1 MAGLPKNRFRQ
12 ARADGRVSLSLG
24 IGQDVRPGNRPSLC
38 GAVERTNLAVLDPEA
53 LIIVKEA
60 FVAKPMQAARGL
72 RSPSFI

>member
-1 MAGLPKNRFRQ
+1 MGSVNHNAAFS
-12 ARADGRVSLSLG
+12 ATSL
-24 IGQDVRPGNRPSLC
+24 PGNLPRLR
-38 GAVERTNLAVLDPEA
+38 AVERTNLAVLDPEA